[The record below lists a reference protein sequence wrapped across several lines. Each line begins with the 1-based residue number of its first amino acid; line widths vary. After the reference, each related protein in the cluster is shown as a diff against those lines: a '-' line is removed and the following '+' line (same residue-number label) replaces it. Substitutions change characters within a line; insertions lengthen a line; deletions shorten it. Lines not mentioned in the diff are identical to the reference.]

1 MFVER
6 REIGLVNKML
16 ALDVLYTALAT
27 IGIMIAL
34 QVVVFAGVR
43 LMNPPQ
49 PKVIYREVMVPQQAP
64 VQSPPQVTFTEPP
77 VTEVK
82 LPEYEPRQQASDSI
96 RLDPQLPPGI
106 AETRPPGT

>member
-1 MFVER
+1 
-6 REIGLVNKML
+6 ML

-27 IGIMIAL
+27 IGIMIVL
-34 QVVVFAGVR
+34 QVVVFVAVR

-49 PKVIYREVMVPQQAP
+49 PKVIYREIMVPQPQVQAAP
-64 VQSPPQVTFTEPP
+64 EVTFTEPP
-77 VTEVK
+77 PVEVK
-82 LPEYEPRQQASDSI
+82 LPDYEPRQQASDSL